1 MLRAPSSLPYS
12 THRQAQGLAQRL
24 AITCLLSVCL
34 GVAAEVLPSD
44 GELLAA
50 ARVASIAYQNHIQTL
65 TAALSASTISASTIS
80 ASTISAST
88 QKTRSE
94 ALRTLGELHDP
105 QAVLSILTFLEQP
118 EHSREDLLAAALAL
132 GTAGEPSAISAL
144 HKLTVNGNEDVR
156 LAAYNALGSLNR
168 ASAAD
173 HAQRAKDSDEIPH
186 LAALTNLGTLK
197 QADAAPLL
205 IAGLERH
212 PRAVVRRMCAI
223 GLGKIGDKANGPMLQ
238 NALSDPDPG
247 VRRYA
252 AEAIASLGYRPAIPF
267 LLFALEANIAGNDLS
282 KVITH
287 MTGQNFGFDSSA
299 DTLRRTAAIERG
311 FAWWTAH
318 SADGG

>member
-12 THRQAQGLAQRL
+12 THRQTQGLAQRL
-24 AITCLLSVCL
+24 AIACLLSASL
-34 GVAAEVLPSD
+34 GVAAEALPSD

-65 TAALSASTISASTIS
+65 NAALSASTV
-80 ASTISAST
+80 SAST
-88 QKTRSE
+88 QETRSE

-105 QAVLSILTFLEQP
+105 QAVLSILNFLEQP
-118 EHSREDLLAAALAL
+118 QHSREDLLAAALAL
-132 GTAGEPSAISAL
+132 GTAGEPSGIPAL

-156 LAAYNALGSLNR
+156 LAAYNALGSLNK

-173 HAQRAKDSDEIPH
+173 HAQRAKDSDETPH

-223 GLGKIGDKANGPMLQ
+223 GLGKLGDKANGPVLQ
-238 NALSDPDPG
+238 NALSDPDPD

-282 KVITH
+282 KVITQ
-287 MTGQNFGFDSSA
+287 MTGQDFGFDSSA
-299 DTLRRTAAIERG
+299 DPLRRTAAIERG